1 VVALSQK
8 VAKPEP
14 RRLHG
19 GVLSAFKDTL
29 HVSKMMIDDERAC
42 GADDVAKPLNA
53 EAERGR

>member
-1 VVALSQK
+1 
-8 VAKPEP
+8 
-14 RRLHG
+14 LHG